1 MQYQCASRQDWSHK
15 AQDFAPVSRFCPG
28 EVEQLIIDVE
38 ADIEALPNIS
48 RPFAV
53 SPSISAAMKR
63 ADSHGEVIS
72 IPRNELTNELFVHLW
87 SRDDPYP
94 IVVKPVPGQKLFQYP
109 WTPEFFAKILGTT
122 ACNAQDCETG
132 AIIPT
137 SIAEFYGQFGQES
150 DTRTVTRLKVIQS
163 PCIALSI

>member
-1 MQYQCASRQDWSHK
+1 
-15 AQDFAPVSRFCPG
+15 
-28 EVEQLIIDVE
+28 
-38 ADIEALPNIS
+38 
-48 RPFAV
+48 V